1 MAKVNG
7 KYTETSEPKDL
18 YEDHDSID
26 DPKITDFILDDA
38 PMLWDRGYQLVT
50 EDGTWY
56 ELFLKERAH
65 DDSPKTSKELTDNQK
80 KLVELLSSL
89 YKGSEFGDLVDF
101 GQITFYVSDKEELL
115 DFELIYNSIKTF
127 FSPNSTDDKSCQ
139 NHLKQLM
146 ELKSAIEQ
154 INNADDELVNAGVLI
169 EQLGK
174 REIDY
179 HSIDKKYKAN
189 RSFNLK
195 LAGRN
200 WWHFQF
206 MDEKFRDDT
215 DIALAAINNHSLAL
229 AKVSDRLRADR
240 NVVYAALSGCL
251 SGEVMEHADEKFK
264 SDEDLVWEFLKKGK
278 WQMYRFISSELQ
290 EKKEIAL
297 LAVQMSTNGF
307 IIRDIPEKFKTD
319 RAFIMESLTPSEF
332 NPENLQGRLI
342 EFIPD
347 ELKDDEELVK
357 LALIRSN
364 GSALEFASD
373 RIKADKDL
381 FLGLPVLN
389 VAYEYASE
397 EIRSDRELCLKILEQ
412 ENCVTHL
419 RNAPKVIKK
428 DKEIILKA
436 IKLKPWALSFADK
449 SLHKDKDL
457 LAAGGVIEE

>member
-7 KYTETSEPKDL
+7 KYTETTEPKDL
-18 YEDHDSID
+18 YEDYDCID
-26 DPKITDFILDDA
+26 DPKITDYILDDA
-38 PMLWDRGYQLVT
+38 PWLWDRGYQLET

-56 ELFLKERAH
+56 ELFLKERAR
-65 DDSPKTSKELTDNQK
+65 DNSPKTSEQLTDNQK

-89 YKGSEFGDLVDF
+89 YKGSEFGDLIDF

-115 DFELIYNSIKTF
+115 DFELIYNSIKSF
-127 FSPNSTDDKSCQ
+127 FSPNSTDNKYCQ
-139 NHLKQLM
+139 NHLKHLM

-154 INNADDELVNAGVLI
+154 INDADDELADAGVLI

-179 HSIDKKYKAN
+179 LSIDKKYKEN

-200 WWHFQF
+200 WWHIEY

-240 NVVYAALSGCL
+240 DVVYAALSG
-251 SGEVMEHADEKFK
+251 SFDGDVMEHANEKFK
-264 SDEDLVWEFLKKGK
+264 SDEDLVLEFLKKGK
-278 WQMYRFISSELQ
+278 WQLYHFISSELQ

-307 IIRDIPEKFKTD
+307 ITRDIPEKFKTD
-319 RAFIMESLTPSEF
+319 RAFIMEALTPSEF
-332 NPENLQGRLI
+332 YPENLQGRLI

-347 ELKDDEELVK
+347 ELKDDKELVK
-357 LALIRSN
+357 FALNRSN

-397 EIRSDRELCLKILEQ
+397 EIRSDRELCLKILEK
-412 ENCVTHL
+412 ESCVTHL

-436 IKLKPWALSFADK
+436 IELKPWALSFADK